1 MKRTLKTEAIVL
13 RKRSLPNQDVI
24 VTLLTKELG
33 KINTIAKG
41 IKKITSRRLPHTQ
54 TANLINTVIYKKAER
69 FYLQQSNLISG
80 FSEIK
85 KNQEKV
91 RILYIYLFAIERL
104 LPENQVEDLVY
115 KLTRQFLIDLSAM
128 RNSGESILTD
138 YLNSLLTVLGYI
150 KEKKSDLELNK
161 AIEEIIHEKMPE
173 LRI

>member
-1 MKRTLKTEAIVL
+1 MKRTIKTEAVVL

-91 RILYIYLFAIERL
+91 RILYIYFFAIERL
-104 LPENQVEDLVY
+104 LPENQVEDSVY
-115 KLTRQFLIDLSAM
+115 KLTRQFMIDLS
-128 RNSGESILTD
+128 RIQNSDDSILTD
-138 YLNSLLTVLGYI
+138 YLNRLLTILGYI
-150 KEKKSDLELNK
+150 KEKKSDLELFK
-161 AIEEIIHEKMPE
+161 AIEEIIHEKIPE
-173 LRI
+173 LHL